1 DRMKN
6 NRLALVLAAI
16 VFLIAIIIAL
26 WAILSGVLKGN
37 QPSPQVSG
45 SNIAQVVSSS
55 ESSSSVASSSSAS
68 TSSESQSSESKAS
81 GEEKST
87 TVTFKFY
94 VHGEIIGSFDVP
106 NAAGKTVFEA
116 MKSNKEIRFNYN
128 EEEQVIDNFF
138 DNVNDGENT
147 WVYLLNGQVADHG
160 AKTQVLKAGDSIDWY
175 FGTIDEIPTSIIPA
189 SDAEAE

>member
-1 DRMKN
+1 MKN
-6 NRLALVLAAI
+6 KRLALVLAAI

-55 ESSSSVASSSSAS
+55 ESHSSASSISSSAS
-68 TSSESQSSESKAS
+68 MSSENQSSESKTS

-94 VHGEIIGSFDVP
+94 VHGEVIGSFDVP

-116 MKSNKEIRFNYN
+116 MESNKEIRFKYN

-138 DNVNDGENT
+138 DNINDGENT

-189 SDAEAE
+189 SEAEAE

>member
-1 DRMKN
+1 MKN
-6 NRLALVLAAI
+6 KRLALVLAAI

-55 ESSSSVASSSSAS
+55 ESSSSAASSSSAS
-68 TSSESQSSESKAS
+68 TSSESQSSESKTS

>member
-1 DRMKN
+1 MKN
-6 NRLALVLAAI
+6 KRLALVLAAI

-37 QPSPQVSG
+37 QPRPQVSG

-55 ESSSSVASSSSAS
+55 ESSSSAASSSSAS
-68 TSSESQSSESKAS
+68 TSSESHSSESKAS

-94 VHGEIIGSFDVP
+94 VHGEVIGSFDVP

-116 MKSNKEIRFNYN
+116 MESNKEIRFKYN

-160 AKTQVLKAGDSIDWY
+160 VKTQVLKAGDSIDWY

>member
-1 DRMKN
+1 MKN
-6 NRLALVLAAI
+6 KRLALVLAAI

-55 ESSSSVASSSSAS
+55 ESHSSSSSSSSAS
-68 TSSESQSSESKAS
+68 TSSESQSSESKTS

-160 AKTQVLKAGDSIDWY
+160 AKTQVLKAGDSVDWY

>member
-1 DRMKN
+1 MKN
-6 NRLALVLAAI
+6 KRLALVLAAI

-87 TVTFKFY
+87 TVNFKFY

-116 MKSNKEIRFNYN
+116 MESNKEIRFNYN

-160 AKTQVLKAGDSIDWY
+160 AKTQVLKAGDSVDWY

>member
-1 DRMKN
+1 MKN
-6 NRLALVLAAI
+6 KRLALVLAAI

-160 AKTQVLKAGDSIDWY
+160 AKTQVLKAGDSVDWY
-175 FGTIDEIPTSIIPA
+175 FGTIDEITTSIIPA

>member
-1 DRMKN
+1 MKN
-6 NRLALVLAAI
+6 KRLALVLAAI

-55 ESSSSVASSSSAS
+55 ESSSSAASSSSAS
-68 TSSESQSSESKAS
+68 TSSQSQSSESKAS

-116 MKSNKEIRFNYN
+116 MESNKEIRFKYN

-160 AKTQVLKAGDSIDWY
+160 VKTQVLKAGDSVDWY

>member
-1 DRMKN
+1 MKN
-6 NRLALVLAAI
+6 KRLALVLAAI

-189 SDAEAE
+189 SDAEAQ

>member
-1 DRMKN
+1 MKN
-6 NRLALVLAAI
+6 KRLALVLAAI

-68 TSSESQSSESKAS
+68 MSSESQSSESKTS

-189 SDAEAE
+189 SEAEAE

>member
-1 DRMKN
+1 MKN
-6 NRLALVLAAI
+6 KRLALVLAAI

-94 VHGEIIGSFDVP
+94 VHGEVIGSFDVP

-160 AKTQVLKAGDSIDWY
+160 AKTQVLKAGDSVDWY

>member
-1 DRMKN
+1 MKN
-6 NRLALVLAAI
+6 KRLALVLAAI

-116 MKSNKEIRFNYN
+116 MQSNKEIRFNYN
-128 EEEQVIDNFF
+128 EEEQVIDNLF

-160 AKTQVLKAGDSIDWY
+160 AKTQVLKAGDSVDWY

>member
-1 DRMKN
+1 MKN
-6 NRLALVLAAI
+6 KRLALVLAAI

-55 ESSSSVASSSSAS
+55 ESSSSAASSSSAS
-68 TSSESQSSESKAS
+68 TSSQSQSSESKAS

-94 VHGEIIGSFDVP
+94 VHGEVIGSFDVP

-116 MKSNKEIRFNYN
+116 MESNKEIRFKYN

-160 AKTQVLKAGDSIDWY
+160 VKTQVLKAGDSVDWY

>member
-1 DRMKN
+1 MKN
-6 NRLALVLAAI
+6 KRLALVLAAI

-55 ESSSSVASSSSAS
+55 ESSSSAASSSSAS
-68 TSSESQSSESKAS
+68 TSSESQSSESKTS

-189 SDAEAE
+189 SEAEAE

>member
-1 DRMKN
+1 MKN
-6 NRLALVLAAI
+6 KRLALVLAAI

-55 ESSSSVASSSSAS
+55 ESSSSAASSSSAS

-116 MKSNKEIRFNYN
+116 MESNKEIRFNYN

-160 AKTQVLKAGDSIDWY
+160 AKTQVLKAGDSVDWY
-175 FGTIDEIPTSIIPA
+175 FGTIDEI
-189 SDAEAE
+189 

>member
-1 DRMKN
+1 MKN
-6 NRLALVLAAI
+6 KRLALVLAAI

-138 DNVNDGENT
+138 DNVNAGENT

>member
-1 DRMKN
+1 MKN
-6 NRLALVLAAI
+6 KRLALVLAAI

-68 TSSESQSSESKAS
+68 TSSESQSSESKTS

-94 VHGEIIGSFDVP
+94 VHGEVIGSFDVP

>member
-1 DRMKN
+1 MKN
-6 NRLALVLAAI
+6 KRLALVLAAI

-138 DNVNDGENT
+138 DNVNDGKNT

>member
-1 DRMKN
+1 MKN
-6 NRLALVLAAI
+6 KRLALVLAAI

-55 ESSSSVASSSSAS
+55 ESSSSAASSSSAS
-68 TSSESQSSESKAS
+68 TSSQSHSSESKAS

-116 MKSNKEIRFNYN
+116 MESNKEIRFNYN

-160 AKTQVLKAGDSIDWY
+160 VKTQVLKAGDSIDWY

>member
-1 DRMKN
+1 MKN
-6 NRLALVLAAI
+6 KRLALVLAAI

-45 SNIAQVVSSS
+45 SNIAHVVSSS

-87 TVTFKFY
+87 TVIFKFY

-160 AKTQVLKAGDSIDWY
+160 AKTQVLKAGDSVDWY

>member
-1 DRMKN
+1 MKN
-6 NRLALVLAAI
+6 KRLALVLAAI

-87 TVTFKFY
+87 PVTFKFY

-189 SDAEAE
+189 SEAEAE

>member
-1 DRMKN
+1 MKN
-6 NRLALVLAAI
+6 KRLALVLAAI

-55 ESSSSVASSSSAS
+55 ESSSSAASSSSAS
-68 TSSESQSSESKAS
+68 TSSERHSSESKAS

-138 DNVNDGENT
+138 DNINDGENT

>member
-1 DRMKN
+1 MKN
-6 NRLALVLAAI
+6 KRLALVLAAI

-55 ESSSSVASSSSAS
+55 ESSSSAASSSSAS
-68 TSSESQSSESKAS
+68 TSSESHSSESKAS

-116 MKSNKEIRFNYN
+116 MESNKEIRFNYN

-160 AKTQVLKAGDSIDWY
+160 VKTQVLKAGDSIDWY

>member
-1 DRMKN
+1 MKN
-6 NRLALVLAAI
+6 KRLALVLAAI

-55 ESSSSVASSSSAS
+55 ESHSSASSSSSSAS
-68 TSSESQSSESKAS
+68 MPSESQSSESKAS

-94 VHGEIIGSFDVP
+94 VHGEVIGSFDVP

-116 MKSNKEIRFNYN
+116 MESNKEIRFKYN
-128 EEEQVIDNFF
+128 EEEQVI

-160 AKTQVLKAGDSIDWY
+160 AKTQVLKAGDSVDWY

>member
-1 DRMKN
+1 MKN
-6 NRLALVLAAI
+6 KRLALVLAAI

-55 ESSSSVASSSSAS
+55 ESSSSAASSSSAS
-68 TSSESQSSESKAS
+68 TSSESHSSESKAS

-94 VHGEIIGSFDVP
+94 VHGEVIGSFDVP

-116 MKSNKEIRFNYN
+116 MESNKEIRFKYN

-160 AKTQVLKAGDSIDWY
+160 VKTQVLKAGDSIDWY

>member
-1 DRMKN
+1 MKN
-6 NRLALVLAAI
+6 KRLALVLAAI

-55 ESSSSVASSSSAS
+55 ESSSSAASSSSAS
-68 TSSESQSSESKAS
+68 TSSESHSSESKAS

-94 VHGEIIGSFDVP
+94 VHGEVIGSFDVP

-116 MKSNKEIRFNYN
+116 MESNKEIRFKYN

-160 AKTQVLKAGDSIDWY
+160 VKTQILKAGDSIDWY

>member
-1 DRMKN
+1 MKN
-6 NRLALVLAAI
+6 KRLALVLAAI

-45 SNIAQVVSSS
+45 SNIAQIVSSS

-68 TSSESQSSESKAS
+68 TSSESQSSESKTS

>member
-1 DRMKN
+1 MKN
-6 NRLALVLAAI
+6 KRLALVLAAI

-37 QPSPQVSG
+37 KPSPQVSG

>member
-1 DRMKN
+1 MKN
-6 NRLALVLAAI
+6 KRLALVLAAI

-37 QPSPQVSG
+37 EPSPQVSG

>member
-1 DRMKN
+1 MKN
-6 NRLALVLAAI
+6 KRLALVLAAI

-68 TSSESQSSESKAS
+68 TSSQSQSSESKAS

-94 VHGEIIGSFDVP
+94 VHGEIIGSFGVP

-116 MKSNKEIRFNYN
+116 MESNKEIRFKYN

-160 AKTQVLKAGDSIDWY
+160 VKTQVLKAGDSIDWY

>member
-1 DRMKN
+1 MKN
-6 NRLALVLAAI
+6 KRLALVLAAI

>member
-1 DRMKN
+1 MKN
-6 NRLALVLAAI
+6 KRLALVLAAI

-55 ESSSSVASSSSAS
+55 ESSSSAASSSSAS
-68 TSSESQSSESKAS
+68 TSSQSHSSESKAS

-94 VHGEIIGSFDVP
+94 VHGEVIGSFDVP

-116 MKSNKEIRFNYN
+116 MESNKEIRFKYN

-160 AKTQVLKAGDSIDWY
+160 VKTQVLKAGDSIDWY

>member
-1 DRMKN
+1 MKN
-6 NRLALVLAAI
+6 KRLALVLAAI

-55 ESSSSVASSSSAS
+55 ESSSSVASSTSAS

>member
-1 DRMKN
+1 MKN
-6 NRLALVLAAI
+6 KRLALVLAAI

-87 TVTFKFY
+87 TVIFKFY

-160 AKTQVLKAGDSIDWY
+160 AKTQVLKAGDSVDWY

>member
-1 DRMKN
+1 MKN
-6 NRLALVLAAI
+6 KRLALVLAAI

-68 TSSESQSSESKAS
+68 TSSESQSSESKTS

-160 AKTQVLKAGDSIDWY
+160 AKTQVLKAGDSVDWY

>member
-1 DRMKN
+1 MKN
-6 NRLALVLAAI
+6 KRLALVLAAI

-55 ESSSSVASSSSAS
+55 ESSSSAASSSSAS

-138 DNVNDGENT
+138 DNINDGENT

-160 AKTQVLKAGDSIDWY
+160 AKTQVLKAGDSVDWY

>member
-1 DRMKN
+1 MKN
-6 NRLALVLAAI
+6 KRLALVLSAI

-116 MKSNKEIRFNYN
+116 MQSNKEIRFNYN

-160 AKTQVLKAGDSIDWY
+160 AKTQVLKAGDSVDWY

>member
-1 DRMKN
+1 MKN
-6 NRLALVLAAI
+6 KRLALVLAAI

-55 ESSSSVASSSSAS
+55 ESSSSAASSSSAS

>member
-1 DRMKN
+1 MKN
-6 NRLALVLAAI
+6 KRLALVLAAI

-87 TVTFKFY
+87 TVIFKFY

-138 DNVNDGENT
+138 DNINDGENT

-160 AKTQVLKAGDSIDWY
+160 AKTQVLKAGDSVDWY

>member
-1 DRMKN
+1 MKN
-6 NRLALVLAAI
+6 KRLALVLAAI

-55 ESSSSVASSSSAS
+55 ESSSSAASSSSAS
-68 TSSESQSSESKAS
+68 TSSQSQSSESKAS

-116 MKSNKEIRFNYN
+116 MESNKEIRFKYN

-160 AKTQVLKAGDSIDWY
+160 VKTQVLKAGDSIDWY

>member
-1 DRMKN
+1 MKN
-6 NRLALVLAAI
+6 KRLALVLAAI

-68 TSSESQSSESKAS
+68 TSSESQSSESKTS
-81 GEEKST
+81 GEEIST

-160 AKTQVLKAGDSIDWY
+160 AKTQVLKAGDSVDWY